1 MNTSRPALWGVLNVT
16 PDSFSDGGQFLSHDR
31 ALAQATTLLK
41 NGAAVIDVGGESTRP
56 GAPRVTPEA
65 EQERVIPVIEALTK
79 RGDVSSIDTMNASTA
94 SAALDAGA
102 TIVNDVS
109 GGLADPHMFRVV
121 AEADVDY
128 VIMHWRG
135 HSDVMND
142 LAHYDTVAKDVR
154 NELHERVSMALEA
167 GIRPERIILDPGVGF
182 AKTSAHNWQLLAG
195 IDEIVALGFRVL
207 VGVSRKRFL
216 GELLPEGH
224 EITQRDEP
232 SAVVGALLAER
243 GIWGLRVH
251 EPLIHSRVLD
261 VWQAVAQGGRQ

>member
-1 MNTSRPALWGVLNVT
+1 MNTSRPVLWGVLNVT
-16 PDSFSDGGQFLSHDR
+16 PDSFSDGGQFLSHDL

-56 GAPRVTPEA
+56 GAPRVSPEA

-109 GGLADPHMFRVV
+109 GGLADPDMFRVV

-142 LAHYDTVAKDVR
+142 LAHYDAVAKDVR

-167 GIRPERIILDPGVGF
+167 GIGPERIILDPGVGF

-216 GELLPEGH
+216 GALLPEGH
-224 EITQRDEP
+224 EMAQRDEP
-232 SAVVGALLAER
+232 SAIVGALLAGR

-251 EPLIHSRVLD
+251 EPLIHSRALD